1 MALDALAARDV
12 YSRTLA
18 RVTVIAMT
26 DVLER
31 YRWLIVGLLSI
42 PLIVGL
48 VLLASDRV
56 SDDPP
61 ALVVKPGNEAPP
73 DIRVFVAGAVT
84 NPGVYPLPESARW
97 IDAIEAAG
105 GLTADAEVTAVN
117 MARRVEDE
125 DQIIVPAIGDASSPP
140 AAFVAGQPLNLN
152 TASVE
157 ELEALPGIG
166 EVRAEAIVDSR
177 TNDGPFTQ
185 VEDLLLRELVPDS
198 VYEEIAP
205 LVSVD

>member
-1 MALDALAARDV
+1 
-12 YSRTLA
+12 
-18 RVTVIAMT
+18 VTAVT
-26 DVLER
+26 NTLER

-42 PLIVGL
+42 PLIAGL
-48 VLLASDRV
+48 VSYATDRV

-61 ALVVKPGNEAPP
+61 ALVVEPGNEAPP

-105 GLTADAEVTAVN
+105 GLAVDAEVTAVN

-125 DQIIVPAIGDASSPP
+125 DQIIVPAVGDASSPP
-140 AAFVAGQPLNLN
+140 AAAAGGQPINLN

-177 TNDGPFTQ
+177 TDDGPFTQ
-185 VEDLLLRELVPDS
+185 VEDLLLRELIPES

>member
-1 MALDALAARDV
+1 
-12 YSRTLA
+12 
-18 RVTVIAMT
+18 MT
-26 DVLER
+26 NTLER
-31 YRWLIVGLLSI
+31 YRWLIVGLLSV
-42 PLIVGL
+42 PLIAGL
-48 VLLASDRV
+48 VWFGSEKV

-61 ALVVKPGNEAPP
+61 ALVVEPGNESPP

-125 DQIIVPAIGDASSPP
+125 DQIIVPAIGDVSSPP
-140 AAFVAGQPLNLN
+140 AAATAAQPVNLN
-152 TASVE
+152 TASVK
-157 ELEALPGIG
+157 ELESLPGIG

-177 TNDGPFTQ
+177 TDDGPFTQ
-185 VEDLLLRELVPDS
+185 VEDLLLRELIPDS
-198 VYEEIAP
+198 VYDEIAP
-205 LVSVD
+205 MVSVD